1 MPQKGERMALI
12 LFVDDDP
19 YTLLTLTKAAEVLG
33 HQAITAS
40 MIPEALTL
48 ASEKSPDLIFTDMRL
63 CDKVGTSLINQLKS
77 QESTKNIPTFVL
89 SASPDVGDV
98 NDVQDA
104 GAIAYLDKP
113 IRLDTL
119 LNIIEKYAVS

>member
-1 MPQKGERMALI
+1 MPHKGECMALI

-19 YTLLTLTKAAEVLG
+19 YTLLTLTKAVEVLG
-33 HQAITAS
+33 HNAITAS
-40 MIPEALTL
+40 TIAEALTL

-63 CDKVGTSLINQLKS
+63 SDKVGTSLINQLKT
-77 QESTKNIPTFVL
+77 QKSTANIPTFVL

-98 NDVQDA
+98 DEVKDA

-119 LNIIEKYAVS
+119 LNIIEQYALN

>member
-1 MPQKGERMALI
+1 MPHQGERMALI

-19 YTLLTLTKAAEVLG
+19 YTLLTLTKAVEVLG

-40 MIPEALTL
+40 TIAEAITL
-48 ASEKSPDLIFTDMRL
+48 ASENSPDLIFTDMRL
-63 CDKVGTSLINQLKS
+63 SDKVGTSLINQLKT
-77 QESTKNIPTFVL
+77 QESTANIPTFVL

-98 NDVQDA
+98 DDVKDA

-113 IRLDTL
+113 LRLDTL
-119 LNIIEKYAVS
+119 LNIIEQYALN

>member
-1 MPQKGERMALI
+1 MALI

-19 YTLLTLTKAAEVLG
+19 YTLVTLTKAVEVLG

-40 MIPEALTL
+40 TIKEAFIL

-63 CDKVGTSLINQLKS
+63 SDKVGTTLISQLKS
-77 QESTKNIPTFVL
+77 QESTANIPTFVL
-89 SASPDVGDV
+89 SASPDVTDV
-98 NDVQDA
+98 SDVRDV

-119 LNIIEKYAVS
+119 LTIIEEYAAS